1 MMHQWVPNS
10 ARVLGVAAV
19 SLTVGL
25 IGCGQSETVET
36 SEAPIEATATLP
48 QVVATTS
55 VLCDLTQQVAAD
67 TIALT
72 CLMEPGQDPHTY
84 QARPSDRQAI
94 DEADLVL
101 YDGYNFAPSVLGLV
115 EASTNTAPKVAVF
128 EAAVPDP
135 LMGKGHDHDH
145 DHAEGEAHDHDHAE
159 GEAHDHDHAEGEAH
173 DHDHA
178 EGEAHDHD
186 HAEGEAHDHDH
197 AEGEAHD
204 HGETADLVPDPHIWH
219 SASNNAAMVEVIATN
234 LAQVNP
240 DQANFYQDNAA
251 QLSAQ
256 FTELDSWIQ
265 TQVETVPTDNRR
277 LVTTHDSFRYFANA
291 YDFEVKGAL
300 SGLST
305 EEKPSAAALT
315 ALVDQVKGA
324 TVPAIFAET
333 TTNPDLI
340 NTVANDAGVKVAEQ
354 PLFVEGPGGPGT
366 AAETT
371 QAMLVANTCTIV
383 NALGG
388 SCNESNAPI

>member
-36 SEAPIEATATLP
+36 SEAPVEATATLP

-94 DEADLVL
+94 DDADLVL
-101 YDGYNFAPSVLGLV
+101 YDGYNFAPSVSGLV
-115 EASTNTAPKVAVF
+115 EASSNTAPKVAVF

-145 DHAEGEAHDHDHAE
+145 AEGEAHDHAE
-159 GEAHDHDHAEGEAH
+159 GEAHDH

-240 DQANFYQDNAA
+240 DQADFYQDNAA

-265 TQVETVPTDNRR
+265 TQVETVPVNNRR

-340 NTVANDAGVKVAEQ
+340 NTVANDAGVQVAEQ

-388 SCNESNAPI
+388 TCDEGDAPI

>member
-36 SEAPIEATATLP
+36 SEAPVEATATLP

-94 DEADLVL
+94 DDADLVL
-101 YDGYNFAPSVLGLV
+101 YDGYNFAPSVSGLV
-115 EASTNTAPKVAVF
+115 EASSNTAPKVAVF

-145 DHAEGEAHDHDHAE
+145 AEGEAHDHAE
-159 GEAHDHDHAEGEAH
+159 GEAHDH

-240 DQANFYQDNAA
+240 DQADFYQDNAA

-256 FTELDSWIQ
+256 FTELDGWIQ
-265 TQVETVPTDNRR
+265 TQVETVPVNNRR

-340 NTVANDAGVKVAEQ
+340 NTVANDAGVQVAEQ

-388 SCNESNAPI
+388 TCDEGDAPI

>member
-25 IGCGQSETVET
+25 MGCGQSETVET
-36 SEAPIEATATLP
+36 SEAPIEETADLP

-94 DEADLVL
+94 DDADLVL

-173 DHDHA
+173 DH
-178 EGEAHDHD
+178 
-186 HAEGEAHDHDH
+186 

-240 DQANFYQDNAA
+240 DQADFYQDNAA

-256 FTELDSWIQ
+256 FSELDSWIQ

-305 EEKPSAAALT
+305 EEKPSAGALT

-366 AAETT
+366 TAETT

-388 SCNESNAPI
+388 TCNESDAPI